1 MKVIDKIAWILLR
14 EGRVLSTRSRGKTVW
29 YIPGGKREAG
39 ETDLEALAREVREEL
54 SVEVDVAQARAV
66 GVFEAQAHGH
76 AEGVVVRMSCYTA
89 PYRGELAPAAE
100 IEEMAW
106 FSFCDWERSAPVDKL
121 IFEHLRGLRLLT

>member
-14 EGRVLSTRSRGKTVW
+14 DGRVLSTRSRGKTVW
-29 YIPGGKREAG
+29 YIPGGKREPG

-54 SVEVDVAQARAV
+54 SVEVDVAQAKAV

-76 AEGVVVRMSCYTA
+76 ADGAVVRMSCYAA

-106 FSFCDWERSAPVDKL
+106 FSYRDWERSAPVDKI
-121 IFEHLRGLRLLT
+121 IFEHLRGQGLLS

>member
-1 MKVIDKIAWILLR
+1 LKVIDKIAWILLR
-14 EGRVLSTRSRGKTVW
+14 DGQVLSTRSRGKTVW

-54 SVEVDVAQARAV
+54 SVEVDVAQARAI

-76 AEGVVVRMSCYTA
+76 AEGVLVRMSCYAA

-106 FSFCDWERSAPVDKL
+106 FNYPDWERSAPVDKL
-121 IFEHLRGLRLLT
+121 IFDHLHGQGLLS